1 MHLRLTRPVRDIR
14 VDGSTTAASL
24 VDQMGQAGG
33 FNAAKLA
40 EAADILARMV
50 ADPKMYR
57 FCSFPA
63 CIIATGARGLLL
75 DMVRW
80 GWVDCIVT
88 TCGTLDHDIA
98 RTVGA
103 YHSGTFD
110 ADDRQLHREGVYRL
124 GNVFIGVDA
133 YGPAIEG
140 FMTSLLEDLHRAGR
154 GQMSSRE
161 LCEEIGRRLDSK
173 DSLLTAALEA
183 GVPVFVPG
191 ITDGAVGSNL
201 WMFSQEHKD
210 LFVNPVLDERELAD
224 IVFTH
229 KRTGAMLLGGGI
241 SKHHVIWWNQFK
253 DGLDLVVSITTA
265 MESDGS
271 LSGARVREAVS
282 WGKVSERAKYVTVE
296 ADITLALPLLVA
308 AVAERTSK
316 GKKGKGRAR
325 KR

>member
-1 MHLRLTRPVRDIR
+1 MKLSRPVKDIR
-14 VDGSTTAASL
+14 VDGSTTAAAL
-24 VDQMGQAGG
+24 VDQMGRAGG

-40 EAADILARMV
+40 EAADILSRMV
-50 ADPKMYR
+50 KDPRMYK
-57 FCSFPA
+57 FASFPA
-63 CIIATGARGLLL
+63 CIIATGARGLVL

-98 RTVGA
+98 RTLGA

-110 ADDRQLHREGVYRL
+110 ADDRQLHRQGVHRL
-124 GNVFIGVDA
+124 GNVFIGERA
-133 YGPAIEG
+133 YGPAIER
-140 FMTSLLEDLHRAGR
+140 FMTALLEDLHAAGR
-154 GQMSSRE
+154 RQMSSRE
-161 LCEEIGRRLDSK
+161 LCAEIGRELDSRG
-173 DSLLTAALEA
+173 SLLTAAAEA

-210 LFVNPVLDERELAD
+210 TFVNPVLDERELAD

-229 KRTGAMLLGGGI
+229 RRTGAMLLGGGI

-265 MESDGS
+265 MDSDGS

-282 WGKVSERAKYVTVE
+282 WGKVSERAKHVTVE

-308 AVAERTSK
+308 AVAERTSE
-316 GKKGKGRAR
+316 GKSRKGRAK